1 MGNILQVQGLIV
13 KNPLIMEDRLINFAI
28 LVITLGRTIVRNFEG
43 VHLYRQLVRSGTAVA
58 LNFGEARNAES
69 KRDFVHKMNIILKE
83 LRETQINLKIIG
95 QCSLSND
102 QEKLHETVCE
112 CNELTA
118 IFVASLK
125 TAKANL
131 KSESKD

>member
-1 MGNILQVQGLIV
+1 
-13 KNPLIMEDRLINFAI
+13 MEDRLVNFAI
-28 LVITLGRTIVRNFEG
+28 QVITLGRTIVKNFEG
-43 VHLYRQLVRSGTAVA
+43 IHLYKQLIRSGTAVA

-69 KRDFVHKMNIILKE
+69 KRDFVHKLNIILKE
-83 LRETQINLKIIG
+83 LRETQINLRIMDK
-95 QCSLSND
+95 CNLSRD
-102 QEKLHETVCE
+102 REQLYRTVCE

-131 KSESKD
+131 KSESKG

>member
-1 MGNILQVQGLIV
+1 
-13 KNPLIMEDRLINFAI
+13 MEDRLVNFAI
-28 LVITLGRTIVRNFEG
+28 LVITLGRTLMRNYEG
-43 VHLYRQLVRSGTAVA
+43 IHLYKQLVRSGTSVA

-69 KRDFVHKMNIILKE
+69 KRDFVHKLNIILKE
-83 LRETQINLKIIG
+83 LRETQINLKIIDRC
-95 QCSLSND
+95 QLSRD
-102 QEKLHETVCE
+102 QDRLHQTVFE

-131 KSESKD
+131 KSEIKE